1 MRHGSLRRTTYVD
14 SQSTRPRA
22 VQEELNYMYL
32 SADTRE
38 KLGMALDVYGDVV
51 NIMHSVSCHDSC
63 VV

>member
-1 MRHGSLRRTTYVD
+1 
-14 SQSTRPRA
+14 